1 MKPNVLLFKIQL
13 EPQYSLLFGSLFFLE
28 SQCDGFVLIKINFIY
43 RGLHS
48 LRGSLLLLR
57 DLIYFPSFARSAR
70 YLPTCIVLT
79 VFDCSFVLQ
88 VASDEVILHLVLCSI
103 KYRDPNKMQKY
114 LNGDCLHYQI
124 VLISS

>member
-1 MKPNVLLFKIQL
+1 MKPNVLLFKILL
-13 EPQYSLLFGSLFFLE
+13 ELQYSLLFGSLFFLE

-57 DLIYFPSFARSAR
+57 DLSYFPSFARLAR
-70 YLPTCIVLT
+70 YLPTGVALT

-88 VASDEVILHLVLCSI
+88 VASDEVLLSFLLYKVS
-103 KYRDPNKMQKY
+103 R
-114 LNGDCLHYQI
+114 
-124 VLISS
+124 SE